1 MKQTKLKAFTLVEM
15 LLVVAIIGIIS
26 AGAIVTSAGFRSQ
39 VVFVSNYQS
48 VEGLISE
55 ARSRSLTGESYE
67 DTSDF
72 DNDGITDDL
81 ILPYGYIVNF
91 AQVDGIIAVSLYADV
106 YNSNSIGE
114 LDINDVKLKSIELD
128 DSLRLATL
136 TKRNTGGSLT
146 IVDSDFS
153 IIYKTPDADFEV
165 FSSDVGGDVS
175 SLQIKLSQVNNDDEE
190 VRAKYFFMHFL
201 FGIPE
206 VLNKEYL

>member
-1 MKQTKLKAFTLVEM
+1 M
-15 LLVVAIIGIIS
+15 LLVIAIIGIMA
-26 AGAIVTSAGFRSQ
+26 AGAIVTSAGFRNQ

-55 ARSRSLTGESYE
+55 SRSRSLTGESYE

-72 DNDGITDDL
+72 DNDGRTDDL

-91 AQVDGIIAVSLYADV
+91 AQVDGIITVSLYADV

-114 LDINDVKLKSIELD
+114 LDANDVKLKSIELD
-128 DSLRLATL
+128 DSLRLTTI
-136 TKRNTGGSLT
+136 TKRNTGGTLT
-146 IVDSDFS
+146 IDDADFS

-165 FSSDVGGDVS
+165 FSNDVGGDVS
-175 SLQIKLSQVNNDDEE
+175 SLQIKLSQADNEDKEM
-190 VRAKYFFMHFL
+190 RAKYFFMHFL

-206 VLNKEYL
+206 VLNSTYL